1 MRKASHL
8 DQMILVDHLV
18 LIGCSISFA
27 SVTDVKIQLH
37 VLITTAP
44 MVVGSE
50 EKTSDADFTA
60 VCGDIAVIVGVL
72 VKEEMELGGGVQVQ
86 VEERD
91 GRHLFPPRLVS
102 YQRLSPVNTYK
113 VHIRYIQSTIY
124 VCIYIM

>member
-1 MRKASHL
+1 M
-8 DQMILVDHLV
+8 
-18 LIGCSISFA
+18 
-27 SVTDVKIQLH
+27 
-37 VLITTAP
+37 ITTAP

-50 EKTSDADFTA
+50 EKTSDADLTA
-60 VCGDIAVIVGVL
+60 VCGDIAVIVGMV
-72 VKEEMELGGGVQVQ
+72 VKEEMELGGGVQVQVQVQVQ

-102 YQRLSPVNTYK
+102 YQRLPPVNMYK